1 MECETLCERSHKCE
15 TLSDDDD
22 EAANT
27 CDFSQTV
34 FHTLPAAPTQETQTV
49 SDDVIYGHGQH
60 EARFIS
66 LEVKMARKKM
76 AGKKMAGEN
85 GGKENGGREWR
96 EIKWREKMEG
106 ENGVKT

>member
-27 CDFSQTV
+27 YDFSQTV
-34 FHTLPAAPTQETQTV
+34 FHTPPAAPTQETQTV
-49 SDDVIYGHGQH
+49 SDNVIYGRGHH

-66 LEVKMARKKM
+66 REVKMARKKM
-76 AGKKMAGEN
+76 VGK
-85 GGKENGGREWR
+85 
-96 EIKWREKMEG
+96 
-106 ENGVKT
+106 

>member
-1 MECETLCERSHKCE
+1 VECETLCERSHKCE
-15 TLSDDDD
+15 TLSNDDD

-27 CDFSQTV
+27 YDFFQTV

-49 SDDVIYGHGQH
+49 LDDVIYGHGQH

-76 AGKKMAGEN
+76 AGEN
-85 GGKENGGREWR
+85 GGKENSGKENGGREWQ
-96 EIKWREKMEG
+96 EIKWREKIEG
-106 ENGVKT
+106 ENGGK

>member
-27 CDFSQTV
+27 YDFSQTV
-34 FHTLPAAPTQETQTV
+34 FHTPPAAPSQETQTV
-49 SDDVIYGHGQH
+49 SDDVIYDRGHH

-66 LEVKMARKKM
+66 
-76 AGKKMAGEN
+76 
-85 GGKENGGREWR
+85 
-96 EIKWREKMEG
+96 
-106 ENGVKT
+106 

>member
-15 TLSDDDD
+15 TLFDDDD

-27 CDFSQTV
+27 YDFSQTV
-34 FHTLPAAPTQETQTV
+34 FHTPPAAPTQETQTV
-49 SDDVIYGHGQH
+49 SDDVIYDRGHH

-66 LEVKMARKKM
+66 WEVKMAR
-76 AGKKMAGEN
+76 KKMAGEN
-85 GGKENGGREWR
+85 GGKENEGREWR

-106 ENGVKT
+106 GNDVKT

>member
-27 CDFSQTV
+27 YDFY
-34 FHTLPAAPTQETQTV
+34 
-49 SDDVIYGHGQH
+49 DRGHH

-66 LEVKMARKKM
+66 WEVKMARKKM

-96 EIKWREKMEG
+96 EIK
-106 ENGVKT
+106 